1 MATSMKPVEAVVRE
15 YFAARAISPPHL
27 KQELARLVT
36 EDFRW
41 QASGYP
47 DVHGKAAMLELIDQ
61 QSATDYQR
69 SEIEI
74 LKIACGE
81 DFALTERVDTM
92 FDSSGAVIA
101 SVELMGR
108 IDVRDGKVSL
118 HRDYFDPTAH

>member
-1 MATSMKPVEAVVRE
+1 MRDGNHLGMRGGDFERLALVVTFADDPVVVNDDR
-15 YFAARAISPPHL
+15 
-27 KQELARLVT
+27 
-36 EDFRW
+36 
-41 QASGYP
+41 
-47 DVHGKAAMLELIDQ
+47 
-61 QSATDYQR
+61 TDR
-69 SEIEI
+69 
-74 LKIACGE
+74 